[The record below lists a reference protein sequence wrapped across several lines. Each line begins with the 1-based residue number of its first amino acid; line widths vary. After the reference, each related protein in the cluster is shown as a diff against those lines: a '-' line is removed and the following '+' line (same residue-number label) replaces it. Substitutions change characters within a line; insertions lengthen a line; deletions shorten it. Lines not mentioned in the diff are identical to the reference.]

1 MRHRGGI
8 GKASMKRLFGTDGI
22 RGVANRHPMTP
33 EMAVAIGRA
42 VAAHFKTDASV
53 RVVIG
58 KDTRIS
64 CDMLECALAAGL
76 CAMGA
81 DACLCGVLPT
91 PGVAAISAKLGA
103 CAGIVVSASHNPY
116 ADNGIKVFDG
126 GGFKLSETVE
136 QVLESRIIKE
146 AQHGSSS
153 KAVGRCD
160 VIMDALD
167 FYGEFL
173 VSTVPKLSLAGLRI
187 VLDCSNGA
195 AFQAAPDVFSRL
207 GAEIIVLSDKPDGT
221 NINAG
226 CGSQH
231 PGALLKAVV
240 GHKAHAGF
248 AFDGDGDRVI
258 AVDETGRVLTGDQA
272 MAICA
277 VHMKQVGRLSGNRV
291 VATVMSNLGFK
302 IALKKQGI
310 QLFLAQVGDRHVMEM
325 MKSEG
330 AVLGGEDS
338 GHTLFLDRHTT
349 GDGILSALQLLEAM
363 RAASK
368 PLSELA
374 GIMNV
379 FPQVLINIPVSE
391 KPDIE
396 TVAGIRDVVGQ
407 VETRLGDEGRVLIR
421 YSGTQPLCRVM
432 VEGPSQKETRAFAE
446 QIAEKVRVVIGKT

>member
-1 MRHRGGI
+1 
-8 GKASMKRLFGTDGI
+8 MKRLFGTDGI
-22 RGVANRHPMTP
+22 RGVANRYPMTP
-33 EMAVAIGRA
+33 EMAVAVGRA
-42 VAAHFKTDASV
+42 VAAYFKSDSSL

-64 CDMLECALAAGL
+64 SDMLECALAAGL

-81 DACLCGVLPT
+81 HACLCGVLPT
-91 PGVAAISAKLGA
+91 PGVAAIAAKLGA

-126 GGFKLSETVE
+126 NGFKLSEAVE
-136 QVLESRIIKE
+136 EVLEARIIKE
-146 AQHGSSS
+146 SQHGSNSQV
-153 KAVGRCD
+153 VGRCD
-160 VIMDALD
+160 AIMDALD
-167 FYGEFL
+167 YYGDFL
-173 VSTVPKLSLAGLRI
+173 VNTVPDLSLNGLRL
-187 VLDCSNGA
+187 VLDCSHGA
-195 AFQAAPDVFSRL
+195 TFQAAPDVFSRL
-207 GAEIIVLSDKPDGT
+207 GAEIFVLSDKPDGI

-231 PGALLKAVV
+231 PEALRKAVV
-240 GHKAHAGF
+240 KHKAHAGF

-272 MAICA
+272 MAVCA
-277 VHMKQVGRLSGNRV
+277 VHMKQAGRLAGNRV
-291 VATVMSNLGFK
+291 VATVMSNMGFK
-302 IALKKQGI
+302 LALKKQGI
-310 QLFLAQVGDRHVMEM
+310 HISLAQVGDRHVMEM

-349 GDGILSALQLLEAM
+349 GDGILSALQLIEAM
-363 RAASK
+363 RAAAK

-374 GIMNV
+374 GIMSV
-379 FPQVLINIPVSE
+379 FPQVLINVPVNE

-407 VETRLGDEGRVLIR
+407 VESRLGDEGRVLIR

-432 VEGPSQKETRAFAE
+432 VEGPSQKETRTFAE
-446 QIAEKVRVVIGKT
+446 QIAEKVRVVIGKA

>member
-1 MRHRGGI
+1 
-8 GKASMKRLFGTDGI
+8 MKRLFGTDGI
-22 RGVANRHPMTP
+22 RGVANLHPMTP

-42 VAAHFKTDASV
+42 IAAYFKTDSSR

-64 CDMLECALAAGL
+64 GDMLECALAAGL
-76 CAMGA
+76 SSMGA

-91 PGVAAISAKLGA
+91 PGVAAIAARLGA

-126 GGFKLSETVE
+126 NGFKLSESVE
-136 QVLESRIIKE
+136 QVLEERILME
-146 AQHGSSS
+146 LQRSCVGYGSPPNLS
-153 KAVGRCD
+153 AVGRCD
-160 VIMDALD
+160 AIMDALD
-167 FYGEFL
+167 YYGDFL
-173 VSTVPKLSLAGLRI
+173 VNVVPDLSLDGLRL
-187 VLDCSNGA
+187 VLDCSHGA
-195 AFQAAPDVFSRL
+195 TFQAAPDVFSRL
-207 GAEIIVLSDKPDGT
+207 GAEIFVLSDKPDGV
-221 NINAG
+221 NINDG

-231 PGALLKAVV
+231 PAALRKAVLK
-240 GHKAHAGF
+240 HKAHAGF

-258 AVDETGRVLTGDQA
+258 AVDETGRALTGDQA
-272 MAICA
+272 LAVCA
-277 VHMKQVGRLSGNRV
+277 VHMKQAGRLIGNRV
-291 VATVMSNLGFK
+291 VATVMSNMGLK

-310 QLFLAQVGDRHVMEM
+310 HLSLAQVGDRYVMEM

-349 GDGILSALQLLEAM
+349 GDGILSALQLLESM
-363 RAASK
+363 RSASK

-374 GIMNV
+374 GIMSV
-379 FPQVLINIPVSE
+379 FPQILINVPVSE
-391 KPDIE
+391 KPDIK
-396 TVAGIRDVVGQ
+396 TVAGIQDMVEQ

-432 VEGPSQKETRAFAE
+432 VEGPSQKETRTFAE
-446 QIAEKVRVVIGKT
+446 QIAENVRVSIGKA

>member
-1 MRHRGGI
+1 
-8 GKASMKRLFGTDGI
+8 MKRLFGTDGI

-42 VAAHFKTDASV
+42 VAAYFTTDSST

-64 CDMLECALAAGL
+64 GDMLECALAAGL
-76 CAMGA
+76 CSMGA

-91 PGVAAISAKLGA
+91 PGVAAIAAKLGA

-116 ADNGIKVFDG
+116 EDNGIKVFDG
-126 GGFKLSETVE
+126 NGFKLSESVE
-136 QVLESRIIKE
+136 RELEKQIIKE
-146 AQHGSSS
+146 RHGSPSPV
-153 KAVGRCD
+153 VGRCD
-160 VIMDALD
+160 AIMDALD
-167 FYGEFL
+167 YYGDFL
-173 VSTVPKLSLAGLRI
+173 VNSVPDLTLEGLRL
-187 VLDCSNGA
+187 VLDCSHGA
-195 AFQAAPDVFSRL
+195 TFQAAPDVFSRM
-207 GAEIIVLSDKPDGT
+207 GAEIFVLSDKPDGV

-231 PGALLKAVV
+231 PEALRKAVV
-240 GHKAHAGF
+240 KHKAHAGF

-272 MAICA
+272 LAVCA
-277 VHMKQVGRLSGNRV
+277 VHMKQAGRLVGNRV
-291 VATVMSNLGFK
+291 VATVMSNMGLK

-310 QLFLAQVGDRHVMEM
+310 LLSLAQVGDRHVMEM

-349 GDGILSALQLLEAM
+349 GDGILTALQLLEAM
-363 RAASK
+363 RSASI

-374 GIMNV
+374 GIMSV
-379 FPQVLINIPVSE
+379 FPQILINVPVGE
-391 KPDIE
+391 KPDID
-396 TVAGIRDVVGQ
+396 TVSGIQDVVGQ
-407 VETRLGDEGRVLIR
+407 VETQLGDEGRVLIR

-432 VEGPSQKETRAFAE
+432 VEGPSQKETRTFAE
-446 QIAEKVRVVIGKT
+446 QIAEKVRDTIGKA

>member
-1 MRHRGGI
+1 
-8 GKASMKRLFGTDGI
+8 MKKLFGTDGI

-42 VAAHFKTDASV
+42 VAAFFKTDSST

-64 CDMLECALAAGL
+64 GDMLECALAAGL
-76 CAMGA
+76 CSMGA

-91 PGVAAISAKLGA
+91 PGVAAIAAKLGA
-103 CAGIVVSASHNPY
+103 CAGIVISASHNPY

-126 GGFKLSETVE
+126 KGFKLSESIEGELEE
-136 QVLESRIIKE
+136 QIVKE
-146 AQHGSSS
+146 RHGSSS
-153 KAVGRCD
+153 HVVGRCD
-160 VIMDALD
+160 AIMDALD
-167 FYGEFL
+167 YYGDFL
-173 VSTVPKLSLAGLRI
+173 INSVPDLSLEGLRL
-187 VLDCSNGA
+187 VLDCSHGA
-195 AFQAAPDVFSRL
+195 TFQAAPDVFSRM
-207 GAEIIVLSDKPDGT
+207 GAEIFVLSDKPDGV

-231 PGALLKAVV
+231 PEALRKAVV
-240 GHKAHAGF
+240 KHKAHAGF

-272 MAICA
+272 LAVCA
-277 VHMKQVGRLSGNRV
+277 VHMKQVERLVGNRV
-291 VATVMSNLGFK
+291 VATVMSNMGLK

-310 QLFLAQVGDRHVMEM
+310 HLSLAQVGDRYVMEM

-330 AVLGGEDS
+330 AILGGEDS

-363 RAASK
+363 RTASK
-368 PLSELA
+368 PLSKLA
-374 GIMNV
+374 GIMSV
-379 FPQVLINIPVSE
+379 FPQILINVPVSE

-396 TVAGIRDVVGQ
+396 TVAGIRDAVGQ
-407 VETRLGDEGRVLIR
+407 VETRLGDEGRVLVR
-421 YSGTQPLCRVM
+421 YSGTQALCRVM
-432 VEGPSQKETRAFAE
+432 VEGPSQKETRTFAE
-446 QIAEKVRVVIGKT
+446 QIAEKVRVTIGKA

>member
-1 MRHRGGI
+1 
-8 GKASMKRLFGTDGI
+8 MKKLFGTDGI

-42 VAAHFKTDASV
+42 VAAFFKTDSSA

-64 CDMLECALAAGL
+64 GDMLECALAAGL
-76 CAMGA
+76 CSMGA

-91 PGVAAISAKLGA
+91 PGVAAIAAKLGA
-103 CAGIVVSASHNPY
+103 CAGIVISASHNPY

-126 GGFKLSETVE
+126 KGFKLSESVE
-136 QVLESRIIKE
+136 RELEEQIVKE
-146 AQHGSSS
+146 RHGSSS
-153 KAVGRCD
+153 HVVGRCD
-160 VIMDALD
+160 AIMDALD
-167 FYGEFL
+167 YYGDFL
-173 VSTVPKLSLAGLRI
+173 INSVPDLSLEGLRL
-187 VLDCSNGA
+187 VLDCSHGA
-195 AFQAAPDVFSRL
+195 TFQAAPDVFSRM
-207 GAEIIVLSDKPDGT
+207 GAEIFVLSDKPDGV

-231 PGALLKAVV
+231 PEALRKAVV
-240 GHKAHAGF
+240 KHKAHAGF

-258 AVDETGRVLTGDQA
+258 AADETGRVLTGDQA
-272 MAICA
+272 LAVCA
-277 VHMKQVGRLSGNRV
+277 VHMKQVERLVGNRV
-291 VATVMSNLGFK
+291 VATVMSNMGLK

-310 QLFLAQVGDRHVMEM
+310 HLSLAQVGDRYVMEM

-330 AVLGGEDS
+330 AILGGEDS

-363 RAASK
+363 RTASK

-374 GIMNV
+374 GIMSV
-379 FPQVLINIPVSE
+379 FPQILINIPVSE

-396 TVAGIRDVVGQ
+396 TVAGIRDAVGQ
-407 VETRLGDEGRVLIR
+407 VETRLGDEGRVLVR
-421 YSGTQPLCRVM
+421 YSGTQALCRVM
-432 VEGPSQKETRAFAE
+432 VEGPSQKETRTFAE
-446 QIAEKVRVVIGKT
+446 QIAEKVRVTIGKA